1 MSKKKRPPGKRVRDN
16 VNQENWK
23 KFLEKFE
30 KEHEKKSVRVGNSY
44 GLSHK

>member
-1 MSKKKRPPGKRVRDN
+1 MSKKKRPGRRVRDN

-23 KFLEKFE
+23 KFLGEFE
-30 KEHEKKSVRVGNSY
+30 KEYEKKSARATNSY